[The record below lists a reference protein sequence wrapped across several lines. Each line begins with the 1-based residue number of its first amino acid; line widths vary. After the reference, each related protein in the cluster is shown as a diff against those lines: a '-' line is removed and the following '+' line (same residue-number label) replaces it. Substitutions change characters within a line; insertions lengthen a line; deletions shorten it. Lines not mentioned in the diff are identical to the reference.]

1 MNSFSYRCPTR
12 IVFGKDSIAK
22 VAEQIKAA
30 GGTNVLMVYGGGSIK
45 KNGIYDKVTA
55 SLKAENITYTELS
68 GVKPNP
74 HLDLVRKGLE
84 VVKTKKIDF
93 LLAVG
98 GGSVIDSCKAIS
110 FGSVIPED
118 KDIWDDYFMV
128 KGAPIPKGITL
139 GVVLTIPA
147 AGSEMSNS
155 CVITNTQTNNKRG
168 TNSENNYP
176 TFAIMDPQV
185 CFSLPAFQTA
195 CGAADMLSHLMER
208 YFSNTP
214 DVAITDSLIEAT
226 MKIILQYGP
235 LAIKDPQNY
244 AYREQLMFAA
254 TMAHNNLFGC
264 GREQDWASHWLEHE
278 LSGQYDIAH
287 GAGLAIM
294 TPAWMKY
301 VNKANP
307 MRFAQFASKVMG
319 SNIPLTDTEALVQ
332 DGIAKLEAW
341 FKGLGLPTRLSELN
355 LDDKDFEEMATRM
368 LTGGRT
374 AAGGL
379 MKLYHEDIVKIY
391 KLAL

>member
-1 MNSFSYRCPTR
+1 MNSFSYRCPTKL
-12 IVFGKDSIAK
+12 VFGKNSIAK
-22 VAEQIKAA
+22 VAQEIKTA

-45 KNGIYDKVTA
+45 KNGIYDKVTE
-55 SLKAENITYTELS
+55 SLKQANIPYTELS
-68 GVKPNP
+68 GVRPNP
-74 HLDLVRKGLE
+74 RLDFVLHGIE
-84 VVKTKKIDF
+84 IVKNKNIDF
-93 LLAVG
+93 ILAVG
-98 GGSVIDSCKAIS
+98 GGSVIDTCKAIS
-110 FGSVIPED
+110 FGSVIPQD
-118 KDIWDDYFMV
+118 KDVWEDYFMV
-128 KGAPIPKGITL
+128 KGCAIPKGITL

-155 CVITNTQTNNKRG
+155 CVITNDKTLNKRG

-176 TFAIMDPQV
+176 TFAVMDPQV

-208 YFSNTP
+208 YFSNTQ

-226 MKIILQYGP
+226 MKVILQYGP
-235 LAIKDPQNY
+235 LAIKEPNNY
-244 AYREQLMFAA
+244 SYREQLMFAA

-319 SNIPLTDTEALVQ
+319 SNIPLTDTENLVQ
-332 DGIAKLEAW
+332 DGISRLENW
-341 FKGLGLPTRLSELN
+341 FKALGLPTRLSEIDI
-355 LDDKDFEEMATRM
+355 DDQDFETMATRM
-368 LTGGRT
+368 LTGGRVT
-374 AAGGL
+374 AGGL
-379 MKLYHEDIVKIY
+379 MKLHHEDIVNIY
-391 KLAL
+391 RLAL

>member
-22 VAEQIKAA
+22 VAEQIKAV
-30 GGTNVLMVYGGGSIK
+30 GGSNVLMVYGSGSIK
-45 KNGIYDKVTA
+45 KNGIYDKVTE
-55 SLKAENITYTELS
+55 SLKAENINYTELS

-74 HLDLVRKGLE
+74 HLDFVLSGIE
-84 VVKTKKIDF
+84 VVKAKKIDF
-93 LLAVG
+93 ILAVG
-98 GGSVIDSCKAIS
+98 GGSVIDTCKAIS
-110 FGSVIPED
+110 FGSVIPEG

-128 KGAPIPKGITL
+128 KGAAIPKGITL

-155 CVITNTQTNNKRG
+155 CVITNTKTNNKRG
-168 TNSENNYP
+168 TNSESNYP
-176 TFAIMDPQV
+176 SFAIMDPQV

-226 MKIILQYGP
+226 MKVILQYGP
-235 LAIKDPQNY
+235 LALKDPQNY

-307 MRFAQFASKVMG
+307 MRFAQFASRVMG

-332 DGIAKLEAW
+332 DGIARLEAW
-341 FKGLGLPTRLSELN
+341 YKELGLPTRLRELN
-355 LDDKDFEEMATRM
+355 IDDKDFEEMATRM

-379 MKLYHEDIVKIY
+379 MKLYHDDIVKIY

>member
-12 IVFGKDSIAK
+12 MVFGKDSIAK
-22 VAEQIKAA
+22 VAQEIKAA

-45 KNGIYDKVTA
+45 KNGIYDQVTGI
-55 SLKAENITYTELS
+55 LKAEGIRYTELS

-74 HLDLVRKGLE
+74 RLDFVLKGIE
-84 VVKTKKIDF
+84 VVKTQKIDF

-110 FGSVIPED
+110 FGSVIPSN
-118 KDIWDDYFMV
+118 KNIWTDYFMV
-128 KGAPIPKGITL
+128 KGCTIPKGISL

-155 CVITNTQTNNKRG
+155 CVITNNETNNKRG
-168 TNSENNYP
+168 LNSENNYP

-185 CFSLPAFQTA
+185 CFSLPNFQTA
-195 CGAADMLSHLMER
+195 CGAADMFSHLMER

-214 DVAITDSLIEAT
+214 DVAITDALIEAT
-226 MKIILQYGP
+226 MRIILQYGP
-235 LAIKDPQNY
+235 LALKDPTNY
-244 AYREQLMFAA
+244 NYREQLMFAA

-294 TPAWMKY
+294 IPAWMKY

-307 MRFAQFASKVMG
+307 MRFVQFATRVMG
-319 SNIPLTDTEALVQ
+319 SAIPDTDTEALIQ
-332 DGIAKLEAW
+332 DGIDRLENW
-341 FKGLGLPTRLSELN
+341 FKTLGLPTRLSQLN
-355 LDDKDFEEMATRM
+355 IGDKDFEALASRM

-374 AAGGL
+374 TAGGL
-379 MKLYHEDIVKIY
+379 MKLHQEDIVKIY
-391 KLAL
+391 RLAL